1 MGCLKQDHKLINN
14 NRMTLE
20 EYYIYCQNNENDK
33 VRYDKSGS
41 SKSKI
46 SHSKEGEMSNYNSE
60 QNLNPNQGNL
70 LSIPKGKL
78 QKSGFKARPKTG
90 KKLTTRIIG
99 NFSKIKLLHDEI
111 GDKKVNF
118 NSSQKNS
125 SIQSKRP

>member
-1 MGCLKQDHKLINN
+1 MKLGPGVNLESNGMFKAGPQIDKN

-20 EYYIYCQNNENDK
+20 EYFIYCQNNENDK

-70 LSIPKGKL
+70 LSIPKGKS

-90 KKLTTRIIG
+90 KKLTMRII
-99 NFSKIKLLHDEI
+99 
-111 GDKKVNF
+111 
-118 NSSQKNS
+118 
-125 SIQSKRP
+125 